1 MFVSNTGG
9 LQVER
14 NFVALRNMMVC
25 SYFISLIGPVIEVG
39 SGIFTPTSVT
49 I

>member
-1 MFVSNTGG
+1 MSVPNTGG

-14 NFVALRNMMVC
+14 NLAPSDFCGLEKHDG
-25 SYFISLIGPVIEVG
+25 LLIEVG